1 MSKTAKEKKNIL
13 ELDFEATQN
22 LVGFFELLLEVD
34 RRINPHYYKK
44 KYDRHGNSTDSKTP
58 ASNK

>member
-1 MSKTAKEKKNIL
+1 MSKKAKEKKEVI

-44 KYDRHGNSTDSKTP
+44 KYDRHGNSKDSKTLD
-58 ASNK
+58 SNK